1 MDSTVKTQKGENM
14 NILQQLF
21 SIKNEYINN
30 KKYKVVTILGIKI
43 KLKIPQPKITS
54 IYNKWVIPDN
64 GILIK
69 ENEEI
74 GLGNIDI
81 KLERVAKGGVF
92 EHEDMIV
99 ANKAIGRHFL
109 GNAHKVVNIGS
120 GVGTFEYYNAPLHK
134 DVQFVASEFE
144 IKSTKWTQENRQLD
158 NVTYTSDDIQTL
170 LQKYGKF
177 DLAVSIDVIEHI
189 KNYKS
194 FLDEFSLL
202 ADKAV
207 ISTPNRDRYKTLQEL
222 SHPPYPYHV
231 QEFNV
236 GELYYILKMYYSKVI
251 IYSNKD
257 PLSEELTEVGF
268 YSEYEKLYAY
278 CEK

>member
-1 MDSTVKTQKGENM
+1 MKLLEK
-14 NILQQLF
+14 IF
-21 SIKNEYINN
+21 SVRNEYSND
-30 KKYKVVTILGIKI
+30 KKYKVITLLGIKI
-43 KLKIPQPKITS
+43 KLKIQQPKITS
-54 IYNKWVIPDN
+54 IYNKVLIPDN
-64 GILIK
+64 GIFVQ
-69 ENEEI
+69 ENKEI

-81 KLERVAKGGVF
+81 KLERASKGGVF

-99 ANKAIGRHFL
+99 ANKAIGKYFL
-109 GNAHKVVNIGS
+109 NDVHKVVNIGS
-120 GVGTFEYYNAPLHK
+120 GVGTFEYYNAGHHK
-134 DVQFVASEFE
+134 DIQFVASEFD
-144 IKSTKWTQENRQLD
+144 IKSTKWVQENRPLD
-158 NVTYTSDDIQTL
+158 NVIFTSDDIQTL

-177 DLAVSIDVIEHI
+177 DLAVSVDVIEHI

-207 ISTPNRDRYKTLQEL
+207 ISTPNRDRYKTIQEL
-222 SHPPYPYHV
+222 SHPPYTYHV

-236 GELYYILKMYYSKVI
+236 GELYYILKMYYSKVV

-257 PLSEELTEVGF
+257 PLSEELSQVGF

>member
-1 MDSTVKTQKGENM
+1 MKLLEK
-14 NILQQLF
+14 IF
-21 SIKNEYINN
+21 SVRNEYSNN
-30 KKYKVVTILGIKI
+30 KKYKVIKILGIKI
-43 KLKIPQPKITS
+43 KLGITTLHEIKS
-54 IYNKWVIPDN
+54 IYNKNLIPDD

-69 ENEEI
+69 ENDEF
-74 GLGNIDI
+74 GLGNIEI
-81 KLERVAKGGVF
+81 KLESLDQSGVF
-92 EHEDMIV
+92 EYEDMIV
-99 ANKAIGRHFL
+99 ANKAIGKCFL
-109 GNAHKVVNIGS
+109 NGIHKVVNIGS
-120 GVGTFEYYNAPLHK
+120 GVGTFEYYNAPNHK
-134 DVQFVASEFE
+134 DVQFVASEFD
-144 IKSTKWTQENRQLD
+144 IKSTKWTQENRALK
-158 NVTYTSDDIQTL
+158 NVIYTSDDIQTL

-207 ISTPNRDRYKTLQEL
+207 ISTPNRDRYKTIQEL